1 MEMASTVIRNMQ
13 KKSAKNIFKG
23 LKILLAKYDV
33 LCYYN

>member
-1 MEMASTVIRNMQ
+1 MEIASTVIRNMQ
-13 KKSAKNIFKG
+13 KRVEKNNFAG